1 MRRKVR
7 NWAAF
12 LLALALVLGMIPA
25 AYAAGYSITVNAP
38 TGNDLPYWVF
48 EKVGVDSADVLNLTA
63 NEGHT
68 LPTNKV
74 ARVSL
79 AVGKNKE
86 DEAACG
92 ISINGM
98 YYVQSVTL
106 EHPDFFT
113 GTVEIQ
119 IGRDAQWSEETW
131 GNITPVEGSN
141 ILGRV
146 QFKNGTFTG
155 DVSITVS
162 PMTAEQAEAAQKQNQ
177 RQVVPQGKYTVAQ
190 ISEAIQGIMTQKRAA
205 LGLSETDNLLSGDEL
220 TYAGSSATDWLPIG
234 LSRCGVEDDYD
245 AYLAALQTYVEQK
258 YREPDKLDRV
268 KATEWH
274 RISARR
280 RSLAVLA
287 CGGDPTHFGKDE
299 NGNDINLIADGV
311 YDRGKTVDIGAQG
324 LNGWLWG
331 LITLDSMKYNIPAG
345 SSYTRTEMIKKIL
358 SFQLPDDG
366 FNLRFAQGSTADPD
380 ITAMAIQSMGPYYRT
395 STLNVKDPVDRAL
408 ERLSQLQL
416 DTADFRSWGTRNS
429 ESTSQVII
437 SLCSVGIDP
446 QNDPRFVK
454 NGLNLL
460 DALFYYQQE
469 DGGFAHSYELD
480 EGNPSAVPGES
491 DSMATDQA
499 LLALVSVWRQAQG
512 MSPLY
517 DFRPGGV
524 SAKILTPEE
533 SEVSFAGSYEFTEVD
548 QQQADALPK
557 KLSTENDEEVTALL
571 NKLKMSRDFDGYDT
585 YMTKLTQAKSDIDAL
600 YAEIEAINTD
610 IQEQIVPMTEP
621 GLGEKSTVDRL
632 VKRYKALSDHDKE
645 LVQNWDA
652 VLAVKAQTDA
662 AQRTLLLCIG
672 GAAVVMIGGSILV
685 RRRRESK

>member
-38 TGNDLPYWVF
+38 TGNNLPYWVF

-79 AVGKNKE
+79 AVGKGK
-86 DEAACG
+86 DGEASCG
-92 ISINGM
+92 ISVNGM

-131 GNITPVEGSN
+131 GNITPVEDSN

-146 QFKNGTFTG
+146 QFKDGTFTG
-155 DVSITVS
+155 DVTISVT
-162 PMTAEQAEAAQKQNQ
+162 PMTQQQADAAAKTNQ
-177 RQVVPQGKYTVAQ
+177 RQVVPKGKYSVSDIT
-190 ISEAIQGIMTQKRAA
+190 EAIDGILAWKRAQQGVA
-205 LGLSETDNLLSGDEL
+205 EGQPLLSGELL
-220 TYAGSSATDWLPIG
+220 TYAGSTAADWLPIG
-234 LSRCGVEDDYD
+234 LSRYGAEDDYD
-245 AYLAALQTYVEQK
+245 SYLAALRTYVEQK
-258 YREPDKLDRV
+258 YREPDKLDRT

-274 RISARR
+274 RIA
-280 RSLAVLA
+280 LAVLA
-287 CGGDPTHFGKDE
+287 CGGDPTHFGRDE
-299 NGNDINLIADGV
+299 NGADINLIADGV
-311 YDRGKTVDIGAQG
+311 YDRGKTADLGRQG

-331 LITLDSMKYNIPAG
+331 LITLDSMKYTIPAG
-345 SSYTRTEMIKKIL
+345 ASYTRTELVKTIL
-358 SFQLPDDG
+358 SYQLSDDG
-366 FNLRFAQGSTADPD
+366 FNLRVAQGSTADPD

-429 ESTSQVII
+429 ESVSQII
-437 SLCSVGIDP
+437 VSLCSIGVDP
-446 QNDPRFVK
+446 QNDTRFIK
-454 NGLNLL
+454 NGINLL

-469 DGGFAHSYELD
+469 DGGFAHSYESD
-480 EGNPSAVPGES
+480 PGNPSAIPGES
-491 DSMATDQA
+491 NSIATDQA
-499 LLALVSVWRQAQG
+499 LLALVAVWRQAQG
-512 MSPLY
+512 MSILY
-517 DFRPGGV
+517 DFRPGSV

-533 SEVSFAGSYEFTEVD
+533 SEVSFAGSYEFTEAD

-557 KLSTENDEEVTALL
+557 KLSTENDAEVTALL

-600 YAEIEAINTD
+600 YAEIESLNAD
-610 IQEQIVPMTEP
+610 IQEQIISMTEP
-621 GLGEKSTVDRL
+621 GLGEKSIVDRL

-645 LVQNWDA
+645 LVQNWDT

-662 AQRTLLLCIG
+662 AQRNLFLIIG
-672 GAAVVMIGGSILV
+672 GAVVVMVAVTVVV

>member
-38 TGNDLPYWVF
+38 TGNNLPYWVF

-92 ISINGM
+92 ISVNGM

-119 IGRDAQWSEETW
+119 IGKDAQWTEETW
-131 GNITPVEGSN
+131 GSITPVESSN
-141 ILGRV
+141 IIGRV

-162 PMTAEQAEAAQKQNQ
+162 PMTAEQADAAAKTNQ
-177 RQVVPQGKYTVAQ
+177 RQVVPKGKYSVSDIT
-190 ISEAIQGIMTQKRAA
+190 EAIDGILAWKRAQQGVA
-205 LGLSETDNLLSGDEL
+205 EGQPLLSGELL
-220 TYAGSSATDWLPIG
+220 TYAGSTAADWLPIG
-234 LSRCGVEDDYD
+234 LSRYGVEDDYD
-245 AYLAALQTYVEQK
+245 SYLAALRTYVEQK
-258 YREPDKLDRV
+258 YREPDKLDRT

-274 RISARR
+274 RIA
-280 RSLAVLA
+280 LAVLA
-287 CGGDPTHFGKDE
+287 CGGDPTHFGRDE
-299 NGNDINLIADGV
+299 NGADINLIADGV
-311 YDRGKTVDIGAQG
+311 YDRGKTADLGRQG

-331 LITLDSMKYNIPAG
+331 LITLDSMKYTIPAG
-345 SSYTRTEMIKKIL
+345 ASYTRTELVKTIL
-358 SFQLPDDG
+358 SYQLSDDG
-366 FNLRFAQGSTADPD
+366 FNLRVAQGSTADPD

-533 SEVSFAGSYEFTEVD
+533 SEVSFAGSYEFTEAD
-548 QQQADALPK
+548 QQQADALPQ
-557 KLSTENDEEVTALL
+557 KLTTENDAEVTALL
-571 NKLKMSRDFDGYDT
+571 NKLKMSRDFDGYET

-600 YAEIEAINTD
+600 YAEIESLNAD
-610 IQEQIVPMTEP
+610 IQEQIISMTEP

-645 LVQNWDA
+645 LVQNWDT

-662 AQRTLLLCIG
+662 AQRNLFLIIG
-672 GAAVVMIGGSILV
+672 GAVVVMVAVTVVV

>member
-25 AYAAGYSITVNAP
+25 AYAAGYSITIHAP
-38 TGNDLPYWVF
+38 EGNGLPYWEF
-48 EKVGVDSADVLNLTA
+48 EKAGVESADVRYLTA
-63 NEGHT
+63 GESHG
-68 LPTNKV
+68 LPAGRV
-74 ARVSL
+74 SRVSL

-92 ISINGM
+92 ISVNGM

-119 IGRDAQWSEETW
+119 IGKDAQWTEETW
-131 GNITPVEGSN
+131 GSITPVESSN
-141 ILGRV
+141 IIGRV

-162 PMTAEQAEAAQKQNQ
+162 PMTAEQADAAAKTNQ
-177 RQVVPQGKYTVAQ
+177 RQVVPKGKYSVSDIT
-190 ISEAIQGIMTQKRAA
+190 EAIDGILAWKRAQQGVA
-205 LGLSETDNLLSGDEL
+205 EGQPLLSGELL
-220 TYAGSSATDWLPIG
+220 TYAGSTAADWLPIG
-234 LSRCGVEDDYD
+234 LSRYGVEDDYD
-245 AYLAALQTYVEQK
+245 SYLAALRTYVEQK
-258 YREPDKLDRV
+258 YREPDKLDRT

-274 RISARR
+274 RIA
-280 RSLAVLA
+280 LAVLA
-287 CGGDPTHFGKDE
+287 CGGDPTHFGRDE
-299 NGNDINLIADGV
+299 NGADINLIADGV
-311 YDRGKTVDIGAQG
+311 YDRGKTADLGRQG

-331 LITLDSMKYNIPAG
+331 LITLDSMKYTIPAG
-345 SSYTRTEMIKKIL
+345 ASYTRTELVKTIL
-358 SFQLPDDG
+358 SYQLSDDG
-366 FNLRFAQGSTADPD
+366 FNLRVAQGSTADPD

-446 QNDPRFVK
+446 QNDPRFIK
-454 NGLNLL
+454 NGINLL

-469 DGGFAHSYELD
+469 DGGFAHSYESD
-480 EGNPSAVPGES
+480 PGNPSAIPGES
-491 DSMATDQA
+491 NSIATDQA

-533 SEVSFAGSYEFTEVD
+533 SEVSFAGSYEFTEAD
-548 QQQADALPK
+548 QQQADALPQ
-557 KLSTENDEEVTALL
+557 KLTTENDAEVTALL
-571 NKLKMSRDFDGYDT
+571 NKLKMSRDFDGYET

-600 YAEIEAINTD
+600 YAEIESLNAD
-610 IQEQIVPMTEP
+610 IQEQIISMTEP

-645 LVQNWDA
+645 LVQNWDT

-662 AQRTLLLCIG
+662 AQRNLFLIIG
-672 GAAVVMIGGSILV
+672 GAVVVMVAVTVVV

>member
-1 MRRKVR
+1 MRRKTQ
-7 NWAAF
+7 NLTAF
-12 LLALALVLGMIPA
+12 LLTLVLVFSMIPA
-25 AYAAGYSITVNAP
+25 AYAAGHSITIHAP
-38 TGNDLPYWVF
+38 EGNGLPYWEF
-48 EKVGVDSADVLNLTA
+48 EKAGVESADVRYLTA
-63 NEGHT
+63 GESHG
-68 LPTNKV
+68 LPAGRV
-74 ARVSL
+74 SRVSL
-79 AVGKNKE
+79 AVGKGK
-86 DEAACG
+86 DGEASCG
-92 ISINGM
+92 ISVNGM

-106 EHPDFFT
+106 DHPDFFT

-119 IGRDAQWSEETW
+119 VGKDAQWSEETW
-131 GNITPVEGSN
+131 GSITPVDGSN

-146 QFKNGTFTG
+146 QFKDGTFTG
-155 DVSITVS
+155 DVTISVT
-162 PMTAEQAEAAQKQNQ
+162 PMTQQQADAAAKTNQ
-177 RQVVPQGKYTVAQ
+177 RQVVPKGKYSVSDIT
-190 ISEAIQGIMTQKRAA
+190 EAIDGILAWKRAQQGVA
-205 LGLSETDNLLSGDEL
+205 EGQPLLSGELL
-220 TYAGSSATDWLPIG
+220 TYAGSTAADWLPIG
-234 LSRCGVEDDYD
+234 LSRYGAEDDYD
-245 AYLAALQTYVEQK
+245 SYLAALRTYVERK
-258 YREPDKLDRV
+258 YREPDKLDRT

-274 RISARR
+274 RIA
-280 RSLAVLA
+280 LAVLA
-287 CGGDPTHFGKDE
+287 CGGDPTHFGRDE
-299 NGNDINLIADGV
+299 NGADINLIADGV
-311 YDRGKTVDIGAQG
+311 YDRGKTADLGRQG

-331 LITLDSMKYNIPAG
+331 LITLDSMKYTIPAG
-345 SSYTRTEMIKKIL
+345 ASYTRTELVKTIL
-358 SFQLPDDG
+358 SYQLSDDG
-366 FNLRFAQGSTADPD
+366 FNLRVAQGSTADPD

-480 EGNPSAVPGES
+480 EGNPSAAPGES

-512 MSPLY
+512 MSSLY

-524 SAKILTPEE
+524 SSKILTPEE
-533 SEVSFAGSYEFTEVD
+533 SEVSFAGSYEFTQELQGRV
-548 QQQADALPK
+548 DALPK
-557 KLSTENDEEVTALL
+557 ALSTEDAEEVAFLL
-571 NKLKMSRDFDGYDT
+571 ERLKMSREFDGYDR
-585 YMTKLTQAKSDIDAL
+585 YMEKLTAAQEKIDAL
-600 YAEIEAINTD
+600 YAEIESLNAD
-610 IQEQIVPMTEP
+610 IAAEILPMTDA
-621 GLGEKSTVDRL
+621 GLKEKPIVDGI
-632 VKRYKALSDHDKE
+632 VKRYRALSEHDRE
-645 LVQNWDA
+645 LVESWDA

>member
-25 AYAAGYSITVNAP
+25 AYAAGYSITVDAP
-38 TGNDLPYWVF
+38 EENHLPYWVF
-48 EKVGVDSADVLNLTA
+48 EKAGAANGDVQYLTA
-63 NEGHT
+63 KESHD
-68 LPTNKV
+68 LPDGKI
-74 ARVSL
+74 ARVAL
-79 AVGKNKE
+79 KVGKNGK
-86 DEAACG
+86 DETSCG

-119 IGRDAQWSEETW
+119 VGKDAQWSEDTW
-131 GNITPVEGSN
+131 GDVTPLDESSTIGC
-141 ILGRV
+141 V

-155 DVSITVS
+155 DVSITVT
-162 PMTAEQAEAAQKQNQ
+162 PMTAQQAEAAQKQNQ

-190 ISEAIQGIMTQKRAA
+190 ISEAIQGIMAQKRAV
-205 LGLSETDNLLSGDEL
+205 LGLEEGDNLLSGDEL

-274 RISARR
+274 RIS
-280 RSLAVLA
+280 LAVLA
-287 CGGDPTHFGKDE
+287 CGGDPTHFGKDAD
-299 NGNDINLIADGV
+299 GNDINLIADGV

-366 FNLRFAQGSTADPD
+366 FNLRFAHGSTADPD
-380 ITAMAIQSMGPYYRT
+380 ITAMAIQALAPYYRN
-395 STLNVKDPVDRAL
+395 STFNVKDPVDKAL
-408 ERLSQLQL
+408 DCLSKLQL
-416 DTADFRSWGTRNS
+416 DTGDFRSWGTRNS
-429 ESTSQVII
+429 ESVSQII
-437 SLCSVGIDP
+437 VSLCSIGVDP
-446 QNDPRFVK
+446 QNDSRFIK
-454 NGLNLL
+454 NGINLL

-469 DGGFAHSYELD
+469 DGGFAHSYESD
-480 EGNPSAVPGES
+480 PSNPSAVPGES
-491 DSMATDQA
+491 DSIATDQA
-499 LLALVSVWRQAQG
+499 LLALVAVWRQAQG
-512 MSPLY
+512 MSILY
-517 DFRPGGV
+517 DFRPGSV

-533 SEVSFAGSYEFTEVD
+533 SEVSFAGSYEFTEAD
-548 QQQADALPK
+548 QQQVDALPK
-557 KLSTENDEEVTALL
+557 KLSTEDDTEVTALL
-571 NKLKMSRDFDGYDT
+571 DKLKMSRDFDGYDT
-585 YMTKLTQAKSDIDAL
+585 YMTKLTQAKRDIDAL
-600 YAEIEAINTD
+600 YAEIESINAD
-610 IQEQIVPMTEP
+610 IESQIVPMSEP

-645 LVQNWDA
+645 LIQNWDA

-662 AQRTLLLCIG
+662 AQRNLFLIIG
-672 GAAVVMIGGSILV
+672 GAVVIMVAATVVI

>member
-7 NWAAF
+7 NWTAF

-48 EKVGVDSADVLNLTA
+48 EKVGVDSTDVLNLTA

-68 LPTNKV
+68 LPTSKV

-106 EHPDFFT
+106 DHPDFFT

-119 IGRDAQWSEETW
+119 VGKDAQWTEETW
-131 GNITPVEGSN
+131 GSITPVESSN
-141 ILGRV
+141 IIGRV

-162 PMTAEQAEAAQKQNQ
+162 PMTQQQADAAAKTNQ
-177 RQVVPQGKYTVAQ
+177 RQVVPKGKYSVSDIT
-190 ISEAIQGIMTQKRAA
+190 EAIDGILAWKRAQQGVA
-205 LGLSETDNLLSGDEL
+205 EGQPLLSGELL
-220 TYAGSSATDWLPIG
+220 TYAGSTAADWLPIG
-234 LSRCGVEDDYD
+234 LSRYGAEDDYD
-245 AYLAALQTYVEQK
+245 SYLAALRTYVEQK

-274 RISARR
+274 RIS
-280 RSLAVLA
+280 LAVLA

-299 NGNDINLIADGV
+299 SGNDINLIADGV

-380 ITAMAIQSMGPYYRT
+380 ITAMAIQALAPYYRN
-395 STLNVKDPVDRAL
+395 STFNVKDPVDKAL
-408 ERLSQLQL
+408 GCLSELQL
-416 DTADFRSWGTRNS
+416 DTGDFRSWGTRNS
-429 ESTSQVII
+429 ESVSQII
-437 SLCSVGIDP
+437 VSLCSIGVDP
-446 QNDPRFVK
+446 QNDTRFIK
-454 NGLNLL
+454 NGINLL

-469 DGGFAHSYELD
+469 DGGFAHSYESD
-480 EGNPSAVPGES
+480 PGNPSAIPGES
-491 DSMATDQA
+491 NSIATDQA
-499 LLALVSVWRQAQG
+499 LLALVAVWRQAQG
-512 MSPLY
+512 MSILY
-517 DFRPGGV
+517 DFRPGSV
-524 SAKILTPEE
+524 SSKILTPEE
-533 SEVSFAGSYEFTEVD
+533 SEVSFAGSYEFTQELQSRV
-548 QQQADALPK
+548 DALPDA
-557 KLSTENDEEVTALL
+557 LSTEDAEEVAFLL
-571 NKLKMSRDFDGYDT
+571 ERLKMSREFDGYDR
-585 YMTKLTQAKSDIDAL
+585 YMEKLTAAQEKIDAL
-600 YAEIEAINTD
+600 YAEIESLNAD
-610 IQEQIVPMTEP
+610 IAAEILPMTDA
-621 GLGEKSTVDRL
+621 GLKEKPIVDGI
-632 VKRYKALSDHDKE
+632 VKRYRTLSEHDRE
-645 LVQNWDA
+645 LVESWDA

>member
-25 AYAAGYSITVNAP
+25 AYAAGHSITVHAP
-38 TGNDLPYWVF
+38 EGNGLPYWEF
-48 EKVGVDSADVLNLTA
+48 EKAGVENADVLYLTA
-63 NEGHT
+63 GESHG
-68 LPTNKV
+68 LPAGRV
-74 ARVSL
+74 SRVSL
-79 AVGKNKE
+79 AVGKGK
-86 DEAACG
+86 DGEASCG
-92 ISINGM
+92 ISVNGM

-131 GNITPVEGSN
+131 GNITPVEDSN

-146 QFKNGTFTG
+146 QFKDGTFTG
-155 DVSITVS
+155 DVTISVT
-162 PMTAEQAEAAQKQNQ
+162 PMTQQQADAAAKTNQ
-177 RQVVPQGKYTVAQ
+177 RQVVPKGKYSVSDIT
-190 ISEAIQGIMTQKRAA
+190 EAIDGILAWKRAQQGVA
-205 LGLSETDNLLSGDEL
+205 EGQPLLSGELL
-220 TYAGSSATDWLPIG
+220 TYAGSTAADWLPIG
-234 LSRCGVEDDYD
+234 LSRYGAEDDYD
-245 AYLAALQTYVEQK
+245 SYLAALRTYVEQK
-258 YREPDKLDRV
+258 YREPDKLDRT

-274 RISARR
+274 RIA
-280 RSLAVLA
+280 LAVLA
-287 CGGDPTHFGKDE
+287 CGGDPTHFGRDE
-299 NGNDINLIADGV
+299 NGADINLIADGV
-311 YDRGKTVDIGAQG
+311 YDRGKTADLGRQG

-331 LITLDSMKYNIPAG
+331 LITLDSMKYTIPAG
-345 SSYTRTEMIKKIL
+345 ASYTRTELVKTIL
-358 SFQLPDDG
+358 SYQLSDDG
-366 FNLRFAQGSTADPD
+366 FNLRVAQGSTADPD

-524 SAKILTPEE
+524 SSKILTPEE
-533 SEVSFAGSYEFTEVD
+533 SEVSFAGSYEFTEAD
-548 QQQADALPK
+548 QQQADALPQ
-557 KLSTENDEEVTALL
+557 KLTTENDAEVTALL

-600 YAEIEAINTD
+600 YAEIESLNAD
-610 IQEQIVPMTEP
+610 IQEQIISMTEP
-621 GLGEKSTVDRL
+621 GLGEKPTVDRL
-632 VKRYKALSDHDKE
+632 VKRYKALPDHDKA
-645 LVQNWDA
+645 LVENWDA

-662 AQRTLLLCIG
+662 AQRNLFLIIG
-672 GAAVVMIGGSILV
+672 GVVVVMVAVTVVV

>member
-1 MRRKVR
+1 MRRKVQ
-7 NWAAF
+7 NWTAF
-12 LLALALVLGMIPA
+12 LLALVLILGMIPT

-106 EHPDFFT
+106 DHPDFFT

-119 IGRDAQWSEETW
+119 VGKDAQWTEETW
-131 GNITPVEGSN
+131 GSITPVESSN
-141 ILGRV
+141 IIGRV

-162 PMTAEQAEAAQKQNQ
+162 PMTAAQAEAAQKQNQ

-258 YREPDKLDRV
+258 YREEDKLDRV

-274 RISARR
+274 RI
-280 RSLAVLA
+280 SLAVLA

-299 NGNDINLIADGV
+299 NGSDINLIADGV

-380 ITAMAIQSMGPYYRT
+380 ITAMAIQALAPYYRNAT
-395 STLNVKDPVDRAL
+395 FNVKDPVDKAL
-408 ERLSQLQL
+408 DCLSKLQL
-416 DTADFRSWGTRNS
+416 DTGDFRSWGTRNS

-524 SAKILTPEE
+524 SSKILTPEE
-533 SEVSFAGSYEFTEVD
+533 SEVSFAGSYEFTQELQSRV
-548 QQQADALPK
+548 DALPDA
-557 KLSTENDEEVTALL
+557 LSTEDAEEVAFLL
-571 NKLKMSRDFDGYDT
+571 ERLKMSREFDGYDR
-585 YMTKLTQAKSDIDAL
+585 YMEKLTAAQEKIDAL
-600 YAEIEAINTD
+600 YAEIESLNAD
-610 IQEQIVPMTEP
+610 IAAEILPMTDA
-621 GLGEKSTVDRL
+621 GLKEKPIVDGI
-632 VKRYKALSDHDKE
+632 VKRYRALSEHDRE
-645 LVQNWDA
+645 LVESWDA

>member
-7 NWAAF
+7 NWTAF
-12 LLALALVLGMIPA
+12 LLALVLIFSMIPA

-48 EKVGVDSADVLNLTA
+48 EKAGVDSADVLNLTA

-68 LPTNKV
+68 LPASKV

-86 DEAACG
+86 DEASCG

-106 EHPDFFT
+106 DHPDFFT

-119 IGRDAQWSEETW
+119 VGKDAQWGEETW
-131 GNITPVEGSN
+131 GSITPLENSN
-141 ILGRV
+141 IIGRV
-146 QFKNGTFTG
+146 QFKHGTFTG

-162 PMTAEQAEAAQKQNQ
+162 PMTAQQAETAQKQNQ

-190 ISEAIQGIMTQKRAA
+190 ISEAIQGIMAQKRAV
-205 LGLSETDNLLSGDEL
+205 LGLEEGDNLLSGGEL

-274 RISARR
+274 RI
-280 RSLAVLA
+280 SLAVLA

-380 ITAMAIQSMGPYYRT
+380 ITAMAIQALAPYYRN
-395 STLNVKDPVDRAL
+395 STFNVKDPVDKAL
-408 ERLSQLQL
+408 DCLSKLQL
-416 DTADFRSWGTRNS
+416 DTGDFRSWGTRNS
-429 ESTSQVII
+429 ESVSQII
-437 SLCSVGIDP
+437 VSLCSIGVDP
-446 QNDPRFVK
+446 QNDPRFIK
-454 NGLNLL
+454 NGINLL

-469 DGGFAHSYELD
+469 DGGFAHSYMR
-480 EGNPSAVPGES
+480 V
-491 DSMATDQA
+491 
-499 LLALVSVWRQAQG
+499 
-512 MSPLY
+512 
-517 DFRPGGV
+517 F
-524 SAKILTPEE
+524 
-533 SEVSFAGSYEFTEVD
+533 
-548 QQQADALPK
+548 
-557 KLSTENDEEVTALL
+557 
-571 NKLKMSRDFDGYDT
+571 
-585 YMTKLTQAKSDIDAL
+585 
-600 YAEIEAINTD
+600 
-610 IQEQIVPMTEP
+610 
-621 GLGEKSTVDRL
+621 
-632 VKRYKALSDHDKE
+632 
-645 LVQNWDA
+645 
-652 VLAVKAQTDA
+652 
-662 AQRTLLLCIG
+662 
-672 GAAVVMIGGSILV
+672 
-685 RRRRESK
+685 

>member
-7 NWAAF
+7 NLTAF
-12 LLALALVLGMIPA
+12 LLALVLILGSMPLT
-25 AYAAGYSITVNAP
+25 YAAGYSITVNAP

-48 EKVGVDSADVLNLTA
+48 EKAGVDSADVLNLTA

-68 LPTNKV
+68 LPTGKV

-86 DEAACG
+86 DEASCG

-106 EHPDFFT
+106 DHPDFFT

-119 IGRDAQWSEETW
+119 VGKDAQWTEETW
-131 GNITPVEGSN
+131 GSITPLENSN
-141 ILGRV
+141 IIGRV

-162 PMTAEQAEAAQKQNQ
+162 PMTAQQAETAQKQNQ
-177 RQVVPQGKYTVAQ
+177 RQVVPQGKYTVKE
-190 ISEAIQGIMTQKRAA
+190 ISEAIYGILAQKRSA
-205 LGLSETDNLLSGDEL
+205 LGLEDSDYLLSGDEL

-274 RISARR
+274 RIS
-280 RSLAVLA
+280 LAVLA
-287 CGGDPTHFGKDE
+287 CGGDPTHFGKDAD
-299 NGNDINLIADGV
+299 GNDINLIADGV

-380 ITAMAIQSMGPYYRT
+380 ITAMAIQALAPYYRNAT
-395 STLNVKDPVDRAL
+395 FNVKDPVDKAL
-408 ERLSQLQL
+408 DCLSKLQL
-416 DTADFRSWGTRNS
+416 DTGDFRSWGTRNS
-429 ESTSQVII
+429 ESVSQII
-437 SLCSVGIDP
+437 VSLCSIGVDP
-446 QNDPRFVK
+446 QNDSRFIK
-454 NGLNLL
+454 NGINLL

-469 DGGFAHSYELD
+469 DGGFAHSYESD
-480 EGNPSAVPGES
+480 PGNPSAIPGES
-491 DSMATDQA
+491 NSIATDQA
-499 LLALVSVWRQAQG
+499 LLALVAVWRQAQG
-512 MSPLY
+512 MSILY
-517 DFRPGGV
+517 DFRPGSV

-533 SEVSFAGSYEFTEVD
+533 SEVSFAGSYEFTEAD
-548 QQQADALPK
+548 QQQADALPDA
-557 KLSTENDEEVTALL
+557 LSTEDAEEVAFLL
-571 NKLKMSRDFDGYDT
+571 ERLKMSREFDGYDR
-585 YMTKLTQAKSDIDAL
+585 YMEKLTAAQEKIDAL
-600 YAEIEAINTD
+600 YAEIESLNAD
-610 IQEQIVPMTEP
+610 IAAEILPMTDA
-621 GLGEKSTVDRL
+621 GLKEKPIVDGI
-632 VKRYKALSDHDKE
+632 VKRYRTLSEHDRE
-645 LVQNWDA
+645 LVESWDA

>member
-12 LLALALVLGMIPA
+12 LLALTLLWGSIPA
-25 AYAAGYSITVNAP
+25 AYAAGHSITIHAP
-38 TGNDLPYWVF
+38 EGNGLPYWEF
-48 EKVGVDSADVLNLTA
+48 EKAGVESADVRYLTA
-63 NEGHT
+63 GESHG
-68 LPTNKV
+68 LPAGRV
-74 ARVSL
+74 SRVSL
-79 AVGKNKE
+79 AVGKGK
-86 DEAACG
+86 DGEASCG

-119 IGRDAQWSEETW
+119 VGKDAHWSEETW
-131 GNITPVEGSN
+131 GSITPVESSN
-141 ILGRV
+141 IIGRV

-190 ISEAIQGIMTQKRAA
+190 ISEAIQGIMTQKRSA
-205 LGLSETDNLLSGDEL
+205 LGLEDGDYLLSGDEL

-274 RISARR
+274 RIS
-280 RSLAVLA
+280 LAVLA

-299 NGNDINLIADGV
+299 SGNDINLIADGV

-331 LITLDSMKYNIPAG
+331 LITLDSMKYTIPAG
-345 SSYTRTEMIKKIL
+345 ASYTRTELVKTIL
-358 SFQLPDDG
+358 SYQLSDDG
-366 FNLRFAQGSTADPD
+366 FNLRVAQGSTADPD

-524 SAKILTPEE
+524 SSKILTPEE
-533 SEVSFAGSYEFTEVD
+533 SEVSFAGSYEFTQELQSRV
-548 QQQADALPK
+548 DALPDA
-557 KLSTENDEEVTALL
+557 LSTEDAEEVAFLL
-571 NKLKMSRDFDGYDT
+571 ERLKMSREFDGYDR
-585 YMTKLTQAKSDIDAL
+585 YMEKLTAAQEKIDAL
-600 YAEIEAINTD
+600 YTEIESLNADIAAEIL
-610 IQEQIVPMTEP
+610 PMTDA
-621 GLGEKSTVDRL
+621 GLKEKPIVDGI
-632 VKRYKALSDHDKE
+632 VKRYRALSEHDRE
-645 LVQNWDA
+645 LVESWDA

>member
-1 MRRKVR
+1 MKRKVR
-7 NWAAF
+7 NWTAF
-12 LLALALVLGMIPA
+12 LLALVLVFSMIPA
-25 AYAAGYSITVNAP
+25 AYAAGHSITVNAP

-48 EKVGVDSADVLNLTA
+48 EKAGVDSADVLNLTA

-106 EHPDFFT
+106 DHPDFFT

-119 IGRDAQWSEETW
+119 VGKDAQWSEETW

-141 ILGRV
+141 IIGRV
-146 QFKNGTFTG
+146 QFKNGAFTG

-162 PMTAEQAEAAQKQNQ
+162 PMTAEQSEAAQKQNQ

-190 ISEAIQGIMTQKRAA
+190 ISEAIQGIMVQKRSA
-205 LGLSETDNLLSGDEL
+205 LGLEEGDYLLSGDEL

-274 RISARR
+274 RIS
-280 RSLAVLA
+280 LAVLA

-299 NGNDINLIADGV
+299 NGSDINLIADGV

-380 ITAMAIQSMGPYYRT
+380 ITAMAIQALAPYYRNGT
-395 STLNVKDPVDRAL
+395 FNVKDPVDKAL
-408 ERLSQLQL
+408 DCLSKLQL
-416 DTADFRSWGTRNS
+416 DTGDFRSWGTRNS
-429 ESTSQVII
+429 ESVSQII
-437 SLCSVGIDP
+437 VSLCSIGVDP
-446 QNDPRFVK
+446 QNDPRFIK
-454 NGLNLL
+454 NGINLL

-469 DGGFAHSYELD
+469 DGGFAHSYESD
-480 EGNPSAVPGES
+480 PGNPSAIPGES
-491 DSMATDQA
+491 NSIATDQA
-499 LLALVSVWRQAQG
+499 LLALVAVWRQAQG
-512 MSPLY
+512 MSILY
-517 DFRPGGV
+517 DFRPGSV

-533 SEVSFAGSYEFTEVD
+533 SEVSFAGSYEFTQELQSRV
-548 QQQADALPK
+548 DALPDA
-557 KLSTENDEEVTALL
+557 LSTEDAEEVAFLL
-571 NKLKMSRDFDGYDT
+571 ERLKMSREFDGYDR
-585 YMTKLTQAKSDIDAL
+585 YMEKLTAAQEKIDAL
-600 YAEIEAINTD
+600 YAEIESLNAD
-610 IQEQIVPMTEP
+610 IAAEILPMTDA
-621 GLGEKSTVDRL
+621 GLKEKPIVDGI
-632 VKRYKALSDHDKE
+632 VKRYRTLSEHDRE
-645 LVQNWDA
+645 LVESWDA

>member
-7 NWAAF
+7 NWTAF
-12 LLALALVLGMIPA
+12 LLALVLVLGMMPT
-25 AYAAGYSITVNAP
+25 AYAAGYSITIHAP
-38 TGNDLPYWVF
+38 EGNGLPYWEF
-48 EKVGVDSADVLNLTA
+48 EKAGVESADVLNLTA

-190 ISEAIQGIMTQKRAA
+190 ISEAIQGIMTQKRSA

-245 AYLAALQTYVEQK
+245 AYLAALQSYVEQK

-274 RISARR
+274 RIS
-280 RSLAVLA
+280 LAVLA
-287 CGGDPTHFGKDE
+287 CDGDPTHFGKDE
-299 NGNDINLIADGV
+299 NGSDINLIADGV

-380 ITAMAIQSMGPYYRT
+380 ITAMAIQALAPYYRNAT
-395 STLNVKDPVDRAL
+395 FNVKDPVDKAL
-408 ERLSQLQL
+408 DCLSELQL
-416 DTADFRSWGTRNS
+416 DTGDFRSWGTRNS
-429 ESTSQVII
+429 ESVSQII
-437 SLCSVGIDP
+437 VSLCSIGVDP
-446 QNDPRFVK
+446 QNDSRFIK
-454 NGLNLL
+454 NGINLL

-469 DGGFAHSYELD
+469 DGGFAHSYESD
-480 EGNPSAVPGES
+480 PGNPSAIPGES
-491 DSMATDQA
+491 NSIATDQA
-499 LLALVSVWRQAQG
+499 LLALVAVWRQAQG
-512 MSPLY
+512 MSILY
-517 DFRPGGV
+517 DFRPGSV

-533 SEVSFAGSYEFTEVD
+533 SEVSFAGSYEFTQELQSRV
-548 QQQADALPK
+548 DALPDA
-557 KLSTENDEEVTALL
+557 LSTEDAEEVAFLL
-571 NKLKMSRDFDGYDT
+571 ERLKMSREFDGYDR
-585 YMTKLTQAKSDIDAL
+585 YMEKLTAAQEKIDAL
-600 YAEIEAINTD
+600 YAEIESLNAD
-610 IQEQIVPMTEP
+610 IAAEILPMTDA
-621 GLGEKSTVDRL
+621 GLKEKPIVDGI
-632 VKRYKALSDHDKE
+632 VKRYRTLSEHDRE
-645 LVQNWDA
+645 LVESWDA

>member
-1 MRRKVR
+1 MRRKSGK
-7 NWAAF
+7 W
-12 LLALALVLGMIPA
+12 LLWLLVLTLLWGSIPA
-25 AYAAGYSITVNAP
+25 AYAAGHSITIHAP
-38 TGNDLPYWVF
+38 EGNGLPYWEF
-48 EKVGVDSADVLNLTA
+48 EKAGVESADVRYLTA
-63 NEGHT
+63 GESHG
-68 LPTNKV
+68 LPAGRV
-74 ARVSL
+74 SRVSL
-79 AVGKNKE
+79 AVGKGK
-86 DEAACG
+86 DGEASCG
-92 ISINGM
+92 ISVNGM

-131 GNITPVEGSN
+131 GNITPVEDSN

-146 QFKNGTFTG
+146 QFKDGTFTG
-155 DVSITVS
+155 DVTISVT
-162 PMTAEQAEAAQKQNQ
+162 PMTQQQADAAAKTNQ
-177 RQVVPQGKYTVAQ
+177 RQVVPKGKYSVSDIT
-190 ISEAIQGIMTQKRAA
+190 EAIDGILAWKRAQQGVA
-205 LGLSETDNLLSGDEL
+205 EGQPLLSGELL
-220 TYAGSSATDWLPIG
+220 TYAGSTAADWLPIG
-234 LSRCGVEDDYD
+234 LSRYGAEDDYD
-245 AYLAALQTYVEQK
+245 SYLAALRTYVEQK
-258 YREPDKLDRV
+258 YREPDKLDRT

-274 RISARR
+274 RIA
-280 RSLAVLA
+280 LAVLA
-287 CGGDPTHFGKDE
+287 CGGDPTHFGRDE
-299 NGNDINLIADGV
+299 NGADINLIADGV
-311 YDRGKTVDIGAQG
+311 YDRGKTADLGRQG

-331 LITLDSMKYNIPAG
+331 LITLDSMKYTIPAG
-345 SSYTRTEMIKKIL
+345 ASYTRTELVKTIL
-358 SFQLPDDG
+358 SYQLSDDG
-366 FNLRFAQGSTADPD
+366 FNLRVAQGSTADPD

-524 SAKILTPEE
+524 SSKILTPEE
-533 SEVSFAGSYEFTEVD
+533 SEVSFAGSYEFTEAD
-548 QQQADALPK
+548 QQQADALPQ
-557 KLSTENDEEVTALL
+557 KLTTENDAEVTALL

-600 YAEIEAINTD
+600 YAEIESLNAD
-610 IQEQIVPMTEP
+610 IQEQIISMTEP
-621 GLGEKSTVDRL
+621 GLSEKPTVDRL
-632 VKRYKALSDHDKE
+632 VKRYKALPDHDKA
-645 LVQNWDA
+645 LVENWDA

-662 AQRTLLLCIG
+662 AQRNLFLIIG
-672 GAAVVMIGGSILV
+672 GVVVVMVAVTVVV

>member
-25 AYAAGYSITVNAP
+25 AYAAGHSITVHAP
-38 TGNDLPYWVF
+38 EGNGLPYWEF
-48 EKVGVDSADVLNLTA
+48 EKAGVENADVLYLTA
-63 NEGHT
+63 GESHG
-68 LPTNKV
+68 LPAGRV
-74 ARVSL
+74 SRVSL
-79 AVGKNKE
+79 AVGKGK
-86 DEAACG
+86 DGEASCG
-92 ISINGM
+92 ISVNGM

-119 IGRDAQWSEETW
+119 LGRDAQWSEETW
-131 GNITPVEGSN
+131 GNITPVEDSN

-146 QFKNGTFTG
+146 QFKDGTFTG
-155 DVSITVS
+155 DVTISVT
-162 PMTAEQAEAAQKQNQ
+162 PMTQQQADAAAKTNQ
-177 RQVVPQGKYTVAQ
+177 RQVVPKGKYSVSDIT
-190 ISEAIQGIMTQKRAA
+190 EAIDGILAWKRAQQGVA
-205 LGLSETDNLLSGDEL
+205 EGQPLLSGELL
-220 TYAGSSATDWLPIG
+220 TYAGSTAADWLPIG
-234 LSRCGVEDDYD
+234 LSRYGAEDDYD
-245 AYLAALQTYVEQK
+245 SYLAALRTYVEQK
-258 YREPDKLDRV
+258 YREPDKLDRT

-274 RISARR
+274 RIA
-280 RSLAVLA
+280 LAVLA
-287 CGGDPTHFGKDE
+287 CGGDPTHFGRDE
-299 NGNDINLIADGV
+299 NGADINLIADGV
-311 YDRGKTVDIGAQG
+311 YDRGKTADLGRQG

-331 LITLDSMKYNIPAG
+331 LITLDSMKYTIPAG
-345 SSYTRTEMIKKIL
+345 ASYTRTELVKTIL
-358 SFQLPDDG
+358 SYQLSDDG
-366 FNLRFAQGSTADPD
+366 FNLRVAQGSTADPD

-524 SAKILTPEE
+524 SSKILTPEE
-533 SEVSFAGSYEFTEVD
+533 SEVSFAGSYEFTEAD
-548 QQQADALPK
+548 QQQADALPQ
-557 KLSTENDEEVTALL
+557 KLTTENDAEVTALL

-600 YAEIEAINTD
+600 YAEIESLNAD
-610 IQEQIVPMTEP
+610 IQEQIISMTEP
-621 GLGEKSTVDRL
+621 GLGEKPTVDRL
-632 VKRYKALSDHDKE
+632 VKRYKALPDHDKA
-645 LVQNWDA
+645 LVENWDA

-662 AQRTLLLCIG
+662 AQRNLFLIIG
-672 GAAVVMIGGSILV
+672 GVVVVMVAVTVVV

>member
-12 LLALALVLGMIPA
+12 LLALVLVWGMIPA
-25 AYAAGYSITVNAP
+25 AYAAGYSIAVNAP

-48 EKVGVDSADVLNLTA
+48 EKADVDSADVLNLTA

-68 LPTNKV
+68 LPTSKV

-86 DEAACG
+86 DEVACG

-106 EHPDFFT
+106 DHPDFFT

-119 IGRDAQWSEETW
+119 VGKDAQWTEETW
-131 GNITPVEGSN
+131 GSITPVESSN
-141 ILGRV
+141 IIGRV

-162 PMTAEQAEAAQKQNQ
+162 PMTAAQAEAAQKQNQ

-190 ISEAIQGIMTQKRAA
+190 ISEAIQGIMEQKRSA
-205 LGLSETDNLLSGDEL
+205 LGLEDGDYLLSGDEL

-274 RISARR
+274 RI
-280 RSLAVLA
+280 SLAVLA

-380 ITAMAIQSMGPYYRT
+380 ITAMAIQALAPYYRN
-395 STLNVKDPVDRAL
+395 STFNVKDPVDKAL
-408 ERLSQLQL
+408 DCLSKLQL
-416 DTADFRSWGTRNS
+416 DTGDFRSWGTRNS
-429 ESTSQVII
+429 ESVSQII
-437 SLCSVGIDP
+437 VSLCSIGVDP
-446 QNDPRFVK
+446 QNDPRFIK
-454 NGLNLL
+454 NGINLL

-491 DSMATDQA
+491 NSIATDQA
-499 LLALVSVWRQAQG
+499 LLALVAVWRQAQG
-512 MSPLY
+512 MSILY
-517 DFRPGGV
+517 DFRPGSV

-533 SEVSFAGSYEFTEVD
+533 SEVSFAGSYEFTQELQGRV
-548 QQQADALPK
+548 DALPK
-557 KLSTENDEEVTALL
+557 ALSTEDAEEVAFLL
-571 NKLKMSRDFDGYDT
+571 ERLKMSRNFDGYDT

-600 YAEIEAINTD
+600 YAEIESLNAD
-610 IQEQIVPMTEP
+610 IAAEILPMTDA
-621 GLGEKSTVDRL
+621 GLKEKPIVDGI
-632 VKRYKALSDHDKE
+632 VKRYRALSEHDRA
-645 LVQNWDA
+645 LVESWDA

>member
-1 MRRKVR
+1 MRRKVQ
-7 NWAAF
+7 NWTAF
-12 LLALALVLGMIPA
+12 LLALVLVLGMIPA
-25 AYAAGYSITVNAP
+25 AYAAGYSISVNAP
-38 TGNDLPYWVF
+38 TGNALPYWVF
-48 EKVGVDSADVLNLTA
+48 EKVGVDSADVRYLTA
-63 NEGHT
+63 GESHG
-68 LPTNKV
+68 LPAGRV
-74 ARVSL
+74 SRVSL
-79 AVGKNKE
+79 AVGKGK
-86 DEAACG
+86 DGEASCG

-106 EHPDFFT
+106 DHPDFFT

-119 IGRDAQWSEETW
+119 VGKDAQWTEETW
-131 GNITPVEGSN
+131 GSITPVESSN
-141 ILGRV
+141 IK
-146 QFKNGTFTG
+146 FNGKFTG

-162 PMTAEQAEAAQKQNQ
+162 PMTAAQSEAAQKQNQ

-190 ISEAIQGIMTQKRAA
+190 ISEAIQGIMTQKRSA

-220 TYAGSSATDWLPIG
+220 IYAGSSATDWLPIG

-274 RISARR
+274 RIS
-280 RSLAVLA
+280 LAVLA

-299 NGNDINLIADGV
+299 SGNDINLIADGV

-345 SSYTRTEMIKKIL
+345 SSYTRTEMIKRIL

-380 ITAMAIQSMGPYYRT
+380 ITAMAIQALAPYYRN
-395 STLNVKDPVDRAL
+395 STFNVKDPVDKAL
-408 ERLSQLQL
+408 DCLSELQL
-416 DTADFRSWGTRNS
+416 DTGDFRSWGTRNS
-429 ESTSQVII
+429 ESVSQII
-437 SLCSVGIDP
+437 VSLCSIGVDP
-446 QNDPRFVK
+446 QNDSRFIK
-454 NGLNLL
+454 NGINLL

-469 DGGFAHSYELD
+469 DGGFAHSYESD
-480 EGNPSAVPGES
+480 PGNPSAIPGES
-491 DSMATDQA
+491 NSIATDQA
-499 LLALVSVWRQAQG
+499 LLALVAVWRQAQG
-512 MSPLY
+512 MSILY
-517 DFRPGGV
+517 DFRPGSV

-533 SEVSFAGSYEFTEVD
+533 SEVSFAGSYEFTQELQSRV
-548 QQQADALPK
+548 DALPDA
-557 KLSTENDEEVTALL
+557 LSTEDAEEVAFLL
-571 NKLKMSRDFDGYDT
+571 ERLKMSREFDGYDR
-585 YMTKLTQAKSDIDAL
+585 YMEKLTAAQEKIDAL
-600 YAEIEAINTD
+600 YAEIESLNAD
-610 IQEQIVPMTEP
+610 IAAEILPMTDA
-621 GLGEKSTVDRL
+621 GLKEKPIVDGI
-632 VKRYKALSDHDKE
+632 VKRYRTLSEHDRE
-645 LVQNWDA
+645 LVESWDA

>member
-38 TGNDLPYWVF
+38 TGNNLPYWVF
-48 EKVGVDSADVLNLTA
+48 EKVGVDSTDVLNLTA

-92 ISINGM
+92 ISVNGM

-131 GNITPVEGSN
+131 GNITPVEDSN

-146 QFKNGTFTG
+146 QFKDGTFTG
-155 DVSITVS
+155 DVTISVT
-162 PMTAEQAEAAQKQNQ
+162 PMTQQQADAAAKTNQ
-177 RQVVPQGKYTVAQ
+177 RQVVPKGKYSVSDIT
-190 ISEAIQGIMTQKRAA
+190 EAIDGILAWKRAQQGVA
-205 LGLSETDNLLSGDEL
+205 EGQPLLSGELL
-220 TYAGSSATDWLPIG
+220 TYAGSTAADWLPIG
-234 LSRCGVEDDYD
+234 LSRYGAEDDYD
-245 AYLAALQTYVEQK
+245 SYLAALRTYVEQK
-258 YREPDKLDRV
+258 YREPDKLDRT

-274 RISARR
+274 RIA
-280 RSLAVLA
+280 LAVLA
-287 CGGDPTHFGKDE
+287 CGGDPTHFGRDE
-299 NGNDINLIADGV
+299 NGADINLIADGV
-311 YDRGKTVDIGAQG
+311 YDRGKTADLGRQG

-331 LITLDSMKYNIPAG
+331 LITLDSMKYTIPAG
-345 SSYTRTEMIKKIL
+345 ASYTRTELVKTIL
-358 SFQLPDDG
+358 SYQLSDDG
-366 FNLRFAQGSTADPD
+366 FNLRVAQGSTADPD

-469 DGGFAHSYELD
+469 DGGFAHSYESD
-480 EGNPSAVPGES
+480 PGNPSAIPGES
-491 DSMATDQA
+491 DSIATDQA

-512 MSPLY
+512 MSILY

-524 SAKILTPEE
+524 SSKILTPEE
-533 SEVSFAGSYEFTEVD
+533 SEVSFAGSYEFTEAD

-557 KLSTENDEEVTALL
+557 KLSTENDAEVTALL
-571 NKLKMSRDFDGYDT
+571 DKLKMSRNFDGYDT
-585 YMTKLTQAKSDIDAL
+585 YMTKLTQAKRDIDAL
-600 YAEIEAINTD
+600 YAEIESINVD
-610 IQEQIVPMTEP
+610 IQEQIIPMTDP

-632 VKRYKALSDHDKE
+632 VKRYKVLSGHDKE

-652 VLAVKAQTDA
+652 VLSVKAQTDA
-662 AQRTLLLCIG
+662 AQRNLFLIIG
-672 GAAVVMIGGSILV
+672 GAVVVMVAATVVI

>member
-1 MRRKVR
+1 VRRKVQ
-7 NWAAF
+7 NWTAF
-12 LLALALVLGMIPA
+12 LLALVLVLGMIPA
-25 AYAAGYSITVNAP
+25 AYAAGYSISVNAP
-38 TGNDLPYWVF
+38 TGNALPYWVF
-48 EKVGVDSADVLNLTA
+48 EKVGVDSADVRYLTA
-63 NEGHT
+63 GESHG
-68 LPTNKV
+68 LPAGRV
-74 ARVSL
+74 SRVSL
-79 AVGKNKE
+79 AVGKGK
-86 DEAACG
+86 DGEASCG

-106 EHPDFFT
+106 DHPDFFT

-119 IGRDAQWSEETW
+119 VGKDAQWTEETW
-131 GNITPVEGSN
+131 GSITPVESSN
-141 ILGRV
+141 IIGRV

-162 PMTAEQAEAAQKQNQ
+162 PMTAAQSEAAQKQNQ

-190 ISEAIQGIMTQKRAA
+190 ISEAIQGIMTQKRSA

-220 TYAGSSATDWLPIG
+220 IYAGSSATDWLPIG

-274 RISARR
+274 RIS
-280 RSLAVLA
+280 LAVLA

-299 NGNDINLIADGV
+299 SGNDINLIADGV

-345 SSYTRTEMIKKIL
+345 SSYTRTEMIKRIL

-380 ITAMAIQSMGPYYRT
+380 ITAMAIQALAPYYRN
-395 STLNVKDPVDRAL
+395 STFNVKDPVDKAL
-408 ERLSQLQL
+408 DCLSELQL
-416 DTADFRSWGTRNS
+416 DTGDFRSWGTRNS
-429 ESTSQVII
+429 ESVSQII
-437 SLCSVGIDP
+437 VSLCSIGVDP
-446 QNDPRFVK
+446 QNDSRFIK
-454 NGLNLL
+454 NGINLL

-469 DGGFAHSYELD
+469 DGGFAHSYESD
-480 EGNPSAVPGES
+480 PGNPSAIPGES
-491 DSMATDQA
+491 NSIATDQA
-499 LLALVSVWRQAQG
+499 LLALVAVWRQAQG
-512 MSPLY
+512 MSILY
-517 DFRPGGV
+517 DFRPGSV

-533 SEVSFAGSYEFTEVD
+533 SEVSFAGSYEFTQELQSRV
-548 QQQADALPK
+548 DALPDA
-557 KLSTENDEEVTALL
+557 LSTEDAEEVAFLL
-571 NKLKMSRDFDGYDT
+571 ERLKMSREFDGYDR
-585 YMTKLTQAKSDIDAL
+585 YMEKLTAAQEKIDAL
-600 YAEIEAINTD
+600 YAEIESLNAD
-610 IQEQIVPMTEP
+610 IAAEILPMTDA
-621 GLGEKSTVDRL
+621 GLKEKPIVDGI
-632 VKRYKALSDHDKE
+632 VKRYRTLSEHDRE
-645 LVQNWDA
+645 LVESWDA

>member
-7 NWAAF
+7 NLTAF
-12 LLALALVLGMIPA
+12 LLALVLILGSMPLT
-25 AYAAGYSITVNAP
+25 YAAGYSITVNAP

-48 EKVGVDSADVLNLTA
+48 EKAGVDSADVLNLTA

-68 LPTNKV
+68 LPTGKV

-177 RQVVPQGKYTVAQ
+177 RQVVSKGKYSVSDIT
-190 ISEAIQGIMTQKRAA
+190 EAIDGILAWKRAQQGVA
-205 LGLSETDNLLSGDEL
+205 EGQPLLSGELL
-220 TYAGSSATDWLPIG
+220 TYAGSTAADWLPIG
-234 LSRCGVEDDYD
+234 LSRYGAEDDYD
-245 AYLAALQTYVEQK
+245 SYLAALRTYVEQK
-258 YREPDKLDRV
+258 YREPDKLDRT

-274 RISARR
+274 RIA
-280 RSLAVLA
+280 LAVLA
-287 CGGDPTHFGKDE
+287 CGGDPTHFGRDE
-299 NGNDINLIADGV
+299 NGADINLIADGV
-311 YDRGKTVDIGAQG
+311 YDRGKTADLGRQG

-331 LITLDSMKYNIPAG
+331 LITLDSMKYTIPAG
-345 SSYTRTEMIKKIL
+345 ASYTRTELVKTIL
-358 SFQLPDDG
+358 SYQLSDDG
-366 FNLRFAQGSTADPD
+366 FNLRVAQGSTADPD

-491 DSMATDQA
+491 DSMAADQA

-533 SEVSFAGSYEFTEVD
+533 SEVSFAGSYEFTEAD

-557 KLSTENDEEVTALL
+557 KLSTENDAEVTALL
-571 NKLKMSRDFDGYDT
+571 DKLKMSRDFEGYDT

-600 YAEIEAINTD
+600 YAEIESINAD
-610 IQEQIVPMTEP
+610 IESQIVPMTDP

-645 LVQNWDA
+645 LIQNWDA
-652 VLAVKAQTDA
+652 VLAVKVQTDA
-662 AQRTLLLCIG
+662 AQRDLFLIIG
-672 GAAVVMIGGSILV
+672 GVVVVMVAVTVVV
-685 RRRRESK
+685 RRRRESQ

>member
-7 NWAAF
+7 NWTAF
-12 LLALALVLGMIPA
+12 LLALVLIFSMIPA

-48 EKVGVDSADVLNLTA
+48 EKAGVDSADVLNLTA

-162 PMTAEQAEAAQKQNQ
+162 PMTAEQAKAAQKQNQ

-190 ISEAIQGIMTQKRAA
+190 ISEAIQGIMEQKRSA
-205 LGLSETDNLLSGDEL
+205 LGLEDGDYLLSGDEL

-274 RISARR
+274 RIS
-280 RSLAVLA
+280 LAVLA

-299 NGNDINLIADGV
+299 NGSDINLIADGV

-345 SSYTRTEMIKKIL
+345 SSYTRTEMIKRIL

-380 ITAMAIQSMGPYYRT
+380 ITAMAIQALAPYYRNAT
-395 STLNVKDPVDRAL
+395 FNVKDPVDKAL
-408 ERLSQLQL
+408 DCLSKLQL
-416 DTADFRSWGTRNS
+416 DTGDFRSWGTRNS
-429 ESTSQVII
+429 ESVSQII
-437 SLCSVGIDP
+437 VSLCSIGVDP
-446 QNDPRFVK
+446 QNDSRFIK
-454 NGLNLL
+454 NGINLL

-469 DGGFAHSYELD
+469 DGGFAHSYESD
-480 EGNPSAVPGES
+480 PGNPSAIPGES
-491 DSMATDQA
+491 NSIATDQA
-499 LLALVSVWRQAQG
+499 LLALVAVWRQAQG
-512 MSPLY
+512 MSILY
-517 DFRPGGV
+517 DFRPGSV

-533 SEVSFAGSYEFTEVD
+533 SEVSFAGSYEFTQELQSRV
-548 QQQADALPK
+548 DALPDA
-557 KLSTENDEEVTALL
+557 LSTEDAEEVAFLL
-571 NKLKMSRDFDGYDT
+571 ERLKMSREFDGYDR
-585 YMTKLTQAKSDIDAL
+585 YMEKLTAAQEKIDAL
-600 YAEIEAINTD
+600 YAEIESLNAD
-610 IQEQIVPMTEP
+610 IAAEILPMTDA
-621 GLGEKSTVDRL
+621 GLKEKPIVDGI
-632 VKRYKALSDHDKE
+632 VKRYRTLSEHDRE
-645 LVQNWDA
+645 LVESWDA

>member
-1 MRRKVR
+1 MRRKVQ
-7 NWAAF
+7 NWTAF
-12 LLALALVLGMIPA
+12 LLALVLVLGMIPA
-25 AYAAGYSITVNAP
+25 AYAAGYSISVNAP
-38 TGNDLPYWVF
+38 TGNALPYWVF
-48 EKVGVDSADVLNLTA
+48 EKVGVDSADVRCLTA
-63 NEGHT
+63 GESHG
-68 LPTNKV
+68 LPAGRV
-74 ARVSL
+74 SRVSL
-79 AVGKNKE
+79 AVGKGK
-86 DEAACG
+86 DGEASCG

-106 EHPDFFT
+106 DHPDFFT

-119 IGRDAQWSEETW
+119 VGKDAQWTEETW
-131 GNITPVEGSN
+131 GSITPVESSN
-141 ILGRV
+141 IIGRV

-162 PMTAEQAEAAQKQNQ
+162 PMTAAQAEAAQKLNQ

-190 ISEAIQGIMTQKRAA
+190 ISEAIQGIMTQKRSA
-205 LGLSETDNLLSGDEL
+205 LGLEDGDYLLSGDEL

-274 RISARR
+274 RIS
-280 RSLAVLA
+280 LAVLA

-299 NGNDINLIADGV
+299 NGSDINLIADGV

-345 SSYTRTEMIKKIL
+345 SSYTRTEMIKRIL

-380 ITAMAIQSMGPYYRT
+380 ITAMAIQALAPYYRN
-395 STLNVKDPVDRAL
+395 STFNVKDPVDKAL
-408 ERLSQLQL
+408 GCLSELQL
-416 DTADFRSWGTRNS
+416 DTGDFRSWGTRNS
-429 ESTSQVII
+429 ESVSQII
-437 SLCSVGIDP
+437 VSLCSIGVDP
-446 QNDPRFVK
+446 QNDPRFIK
-454 NGLNLL
+454 NGINLL

-469 DGGFAHSYELD
+469 DGGFAHSYESD
-480 EGNPSAVPGES
+480 PGNPSAIPGES
-491 DSMATDQA
+491 NSIATDQA
-499 LLALVSVWRQAQG
+499 LLALVAVWRQAQG
-512 MSPLY
+512 MSILY
-517 DFRPGGV
+517 DFRPGSV

-533 SEVSFAGSYEFTEVD
+533 SEVSFAGSYEFTQELQSRV
-548 QQQADALPK
+548 DALPDA
-557 KLSTENDEEVTALL
+557 LSTEDAEEVAFLL
-571 NKLKMSRDFDGYDT
+571 ERLKMSREFDGYDR
-585 YMTKLTQAKSDIDAL
+585 YMEKLTAAQEKIDAL
-600 YAEIEAINTD
+600 YAEIESLNAD
-610 IQEQIVPMTEP
+610 IAAEILPMTDA
-621 GLGEKSTVDRL
+621 GLKEKPIVDGI
-632 VKRYKALSDHDKE
+632 VKRYRTLSEHDRE
-645 LVQNWDA
+645 LVESWDA

>member
-7 NWAAF
+7 NWTAF
-12 LLALALVLGMIPA
+12 LLALVLIFSMIPA

-48 EKVGVDSADVLNLTA
+48 EKAGVDSADVLNLTA

-68 LPTNKV
+68 LPASKV

-86 DEAACG
+86 NEASCG

-106 EHPDFFT
+106 DHPDFFT

-119 IGRDAQWSEETW
+119 VGKDAQWGEETW
-131 GNITPVEGSN
+131 GSITPLENSN
-141 ILGRV
+141 IIGRV
-146 QFKNGTFTG
+146 QFKHGTFTG

-162 PMTAEQAEAAQKQNQ
+162 PMTAQQAETAQKQNQ

-190 ISEAIQGIMTQKRAA
+190 ISEAIQGIMAQKRAV
-205 LGLSETDNLLSGDEL
+205 LGLEEGDNLLSGGEL

-274 RISARR
+274 RI
-280 RSLAVLA
+280 SLAVLA

-380 ITAMAIQSMGPYYRT
+380 ITAMAIQALAPYYRN
-395 STLNVKDPVDRAL
+395 STFNVKDPVDKAL
-408 ERLSQLQL
+408 DCLSKLQL
-416 DTADFRSWGTRNS
+416 DTGDFRSWGTRNS
-429 ESTSQVII
+429 ESVSQII
-437 SLCSVGIDP
+437 VSLCSIGVDP
-446 QNDPRFVK
+446 QNDPRFIK
-454 NGLNLL
+454 NGINLL

-469 DGGFAHSYELD
+469 DGGFAHSYESD
-480 EGNPSAVPGES
+480 PSNPSAVAGES
-491 DSMATDQA
+491 NSIATDQA
-499 LLALVSVWRQAQG
+499 LLALVAVWRQAQG
-512 MSPLY
+512 MSILY
-517 DFRPGGV
+517 DFRPGSV

-533 SEVSFAGSYEFTEVD
+533 SEVSFAGSYEFTQELQGRV
-548 QQQADALPK
+548 DALPK
-557 KLSTENDEEVTALL
+557 ALSTEDAEEVAFLL
-571 NKLKMSRDFDGYDT
+571 ERLKMSREFDGYDR
-585 YMTKLTQAKSDIDAL
+585 YMEKLTAAQEKIDAL
-600 YAEIEAINTD
+600 YAEIESLNAD
-610 IQEQIVPMTEP
+610 IQEQIISMTEP

-632 VKRYKALSDHDKE
+632 VKRYKALSDHDKA
-645 LVQNWDA
+645 LVENWDA

-662 AQRTLLLCIG
+662 AQRNLLLIIG
-672 GAAVVMIGGSILV
+672 GVVVVMVAVTGVI

>member
-1 MRRKVR
+1 MRRKVQ
-7 NWAAF
+7 NWTAF
-12 LLALALVLGMIPA
+12 LLALVLVLGMIPA
-25 AYAAGYSITVNAP
+25 AYAAGYSISVNAP
-38 TGNDLPYWVF
+38 TGNALPYWVF
-48 EKVGVDSADVLNLTA
+48 EKVGVDSADVRYLTA
-63 NEGHT
+63 GESHG
-68 LPTNKV
+68 LPAGRV
-74 ARVSL
+74 SRVSL
-79 AVGKNKE
+79 AVGKGK
-86 DEAACG
+86 DGEASCG

-106 EHPDFFT
+106 DHPDFFT

-119 IGRDAQWSEETW
+119 VGKDAQWTEETW
-131 GNITPVEGSN
+131 GSITPVESSN
-141 ILGRV
+141 IIGRV

-162 PMTAEQAEAAQKQNQ
+162 PMTAAQSEAAQKQNQ

-190 ISEAIQGIMTQKRAA
+190 ISEAIQGIMTQKRSA

-220 TYAGSSATDWLPIG
+220 IYAGSSATDWLPIG
-234 LSRCGVEDDYD
+234 LSRCGVEDYYD

-274 RISARR
+274 RIS
-280 RSLAVLA
+280 LAVLA

-299 NGNDINLIADGV
+299 SGNDINLIADGV

-345 SSYTRTEMIKKIL
+345 SSYTRTEMIKRIL

-380 ITAMAIQSMGPYYRT
+380 ITAMAIQALAPYYRN
-395 STLNVKDPVDRAL
+395 STFNVKDPVDKAL
-408 ERLSQLQL
+408 DCLSELQL
-416 DTADFRSWGTRNS
+416 DTGDFRSWGTRNS
-429 ESTSQVII
+429 ESVSQII
-437 SLCSVGIDP
+437 VSLCSIGVDP
-446 QNDPRFVK
+446 QNDSRFIK
-454 NGLNLL
+454 NGINLL

-469 DGGFAHSYELD
+469 DGGFAHSYESD
-480 EGNPSAVPGES
+480 PGNPSAIPGES
-491 DSMATDQA
+491 NSIATDQA
-499 LLALVSVWRQAQG
+499 LLALVAVWRQAQG
-512 MSPLY
+512 MSILY
-517 DFRPGGV
+517 DFRPGSV

-533 SEVSFAGSYEFTEVD
+533 SEVSFAGSYEFTQELQSRV
-548 QQQADALPK
+548 DALPDA
-557 KLSTENDEEVTALL
+557 LSTEDAEEVAFLL
-571 NKLKMSRDFDGYDT
+571 ERLKMSREFDGYDR
-585 YMTKLTQAKSDIDAL
+585 YMEKLTAAQEKIDAL
-600 YAEIEAINTD
+600 YAEIESLNAD
-610 IQEQIVPMTEP
+610 IAAEILPMTDA
-621 GLGEKSTVDRL
+621 GLKEKPIVDGI
-632 VKRYKALSDHDKE
+632 VKRYRTLSEHDRE
-645 LVQNWDA
+645 LVESWDA

>member
-12 LLALALVLGMIPA
+12 LLALVLVWGMIPA

-48 EKVGVDSADVLNLTA
+48 EKAGVDSADVLNLTA

-68 LPTNKV
+68 LPTSKV

-86 DEAACG
+86 DEVACG

-106 EHPDFFT
+106 DHPDFFT

-119 IGRDAQWSEETW
+119 VGKDAQWTEETW
-131 GNITPVEGSN
+131 GSITPVESSN
-141 ILGRV
+141 IIGRV

-162 PMTAEQAEAAQKQNQ
+162 PMAAAQAEAAQKLNQ

-190 ISEAIQGIMTQKRAA
+190 ISEAIQGIMEQKRSA
-205 LGLSETDNLLSGDEL
+205 LGLEDGDYLLSGDEL

-274 RISARR
+274 RI
-280 RSLAVLA
+280 SLAVLA

-380 ITAMAIQSMGPYYRT
+380 ITAMAIQALAPYYRNAT
-395 STLNVKDPVDRAL
+395 FNVKDPVDKAL
-408 ERLSQLQL
+408 DCLSKLQL
-416 DTADFRSWGTRNS
+416 DTGDFRSWGTRNS
-429 ESTSQVII
+429 ESVSQII
-437 SLCSVGIDP
+437 VSLCSIGVDP
-446 QNDPRFVK
+446 QNDPRFIK
-454 NGLNLL
+454 NGINLL

-524 SAKILTPEE
+524 SSKILTPEE
-533 SEVSFAGSYEFTEVD
+533 SEVSFAGSYEFTQELQGRV
-548 QQQADALPK
+548 DALPK
-557 KLSTENDEEVTALL
+557 ALSTEDAEEVAFLL
-571 NKLKMSRDFDGYDT
+571 ERLKMSRDFDGYDR
-585 YMTKLTQAKSDIDAL
+585 YMEKLTAAQEKIDAL
-600 YAEIEAINTD
+600 YAEIESLNAD
-610 IQEQIVPMTEP
+610 IAAEILPMTDA
-621 GLGEKSTVDRL
+621 GLKEKPIVDGI
-632 VKRYKALSDHDKE
+632 VKRYRALSEHDRA
-645 LVQNWDA
+645 LVESWDA

>member
-162 PMTAEQAEAAQKQNQ
+162 PMTAEQADAAAKTNQ
-177 RQVVPQGKYTVAQ
+177 RQVVPKGKYSVSDIT
-190 ISEAIQGIMTQKRAA
+190 EAIDGILAWKRAQQGVA
-205 LGLSETDNLLSGDEL
+205 EGQPLLSGELL
-220 TYAGSSATDWLPIG
+220 TYAGSTAADWLPIG
-234 LSRCGVEDDYD
+234 LSRYGVEDDYD
-245 AYLAALQTYVEQK
+245 SYLAALRTYVEQK
-258 YREPDKLDRV
+258 YREPDKLDRT

-274 RISARR
+274 RIA
-280 RSLAVLA
+280 LAVLA
-287 CGGDPTHFGKDE
+287 CGGDPTHFGRDE
-299 NGNDINLIADGV
+299 NGADINLIADGV
-311 YDRGKTVDIGAQG
+311 YDRGKTADLGRQG

-331 LITLDSMKYNIPAG
+331 LITLDSMKYTIPAG
-345 SSYTRTEMIKKIL
+345 ASYTRTELVKTIL
-358 SFQLPDDG
+358 SYQLSDDG
-366 FNLRFAQGSTADPD
+366 FNLRVAQGSTADPD

-533 SEVSFAGSYEFTEVD
+533 SEVSFAGSYEFTEAD
-548 QQQADALPK
+548 QQQADALPQ
-557 KLSTENDEEVTALL
+557 KLTTENDAEVTALL
-571 NKLKMSRDFDGYDT
+571 NKLKMSRDFDGYET

-600 YAEIEAINTD
+600 YAEIESLNAD
-610 IQEQIVPMTEP
+610 IQEQIISMTEP

-645 LVQNWDA
+645 LVQNWDT

-662 AQRTLLLCIG
+662 AQRNLFLIIG
-672 GAAVVMIGGSILV
+672 GAVVVMVAVTVVV

>member
-38 TGNDLPYWVF
+38 TGNNLPYWVF

-92 ISINGM
+92 ISVNGM

-119 IGRDAQWSEETW
+119 IGKDAQWTEETW
-131 GNITPVEGSN
+131 GSITPVESSN
-141 ILGRV
+141 IIGRV

-162 PMTAEQAEAAQKQNQ
+162 PMTAEQADAAAKTNQ
-177 RQVVPQGKYTVAQ
+177 RQVVPKGKYSVSDIT
-190 ISEAIQGIMTQKRAA
+190 EAIDGILAWKRAQQGVA
-205 LGLSETDNLLSGDEL
+205 EGQPLLSGELL
-220 TYAGSSATDWLPIG
+220 TYAGSTAADWLPIG
-234 LSRCGVEDDYD
+234 LSRYGVEDDYD
-245 AYLAALQTYVEQK
+245 SYLAALRTYVEQK
-258 YREPDKLDRV
+258 YREPDKLDRT

-274 RISARR
+274 RIA
-280 RSLAVLA
+280 LAVLA
-287 CGGDPTHFGKDE
+287 CGGDPTHFGRDE
-299 NGNDINLIADGV
+299 NGADINLIADGV
-311 YDRGKTVDIGAQG
+311 YDRGKTADLGRQG

-331 LITLDSMKYNIPAG
+331 LITLDSMKYTIPAG
-345 SSYTRTEMIKKIL
+345 ASYTRTELVKTIL
-358 SFQLPDDG
+358 SYQLSDDG
-366 FNLRFAQGSTADPD
+366 FNLRVAQGSTADPD

-408 ERLSQLQL
+408 ERLSQL

-533 SEVSFAGSYEFTEVD
+533 SEVSFAGSYEFTEAD
-548 QQQADALPK
+548 QQQADALPQ
-557 KLSTENDEEVTALL
+557 KLTTENDAEVTALL

-600 YAEIEAINTD
+600 YAEIESLNAD
-610 IQEQIVPMTEP
+610 IQEQIISMTEP
-621 GLGEKSTVDRL
+621 GLGEKPTVDRL

-662 AQRTLLLCIG
+662 AQRNLFLTIG
-672 GAAVVMIGGSILV
+672 GAVVVMVAVTVVV

>member
-7 NWAAF
+7 NWTAF
-12 LLALALVLGMIPA
+12 LLALVLVLGMIPA

-48 EKVGVDSADVLNLTA
+48 EKAGVDSADVLNLTA

-68 LPTNKV
+68 LPAGKV

-86 DEAACG
+86 DEASCG

-106 EHPDFFT
+106 DHPDFFT

-119 IGRDAQWSEETW
+119 VGKDAQWSEETW
-131 GNITPVEGSN
+131 GSITPVESSN
-141 ILGRV
+141 IIGRV

-162 PMTAEQAEAAQKQNQ
+162 PMTAEQAEAAQKQNL

-274 RISARR
+274 RIS
-280 RSLAVLA
+280 LAVLA

-299 NGNDINLIADGV
+299 NGSDINLIADGV

-380 ITAMAIQSMGPYYRT
+380 ITAMAIQALAPYYRN
-395 STLNVKDPVDRAL
+395 STFNVKDPVDKAL
-408 ERLSQLQL
+408 DCLSKLQL
-416 DTADFRSWGTRNS
+416 DTGDFRSWGTRNS
-429 ESTSQVII
+429 ESVSQII
-437 SLCSVGIDP
+437 VSLCSIGVDP
-446 QNDPRFVK
+446 QNDPRFIK
-454 NGLNLL
+454 NGINLL

-469 DGGFAHSYELD
+469 DGGFAHSYESD
-480 EGNPSAVPGES
+480 PSNPSAVAGES
-491 DSMATDQA
+491 NSIATDQA
-499 LLALVSVWRQAQG
+499 LLALVAVWRQAQG

-524 SAKILTPEE
+524 SSKILTPEE
-533 SEVSFAGSYEFTEVD
+533 SEVSFAGSYEFTQELQSRV
-548 QQQADALPK
+548 DALPDA
-557 KLSTENDEEVTALL
+557 LSTEDAEEVAFLL
-571 NKLKMSRDFDGYDT
+571 ERLKMSREFDGYDR
-585 YMTKLTQAKSDIDAL
+585 YMEKLTAAQEKIDAL
-600 YAEIEAINTD
+600 YAEIENINAD
-610 IQEQIVPMTEP
+610 IQEQIIPMTEP

-662 AQRTLLLCIG
+662 AQRNLFLTIG
-672 GAAVVMIGGSILV
+672 GAVVVMVAATVVI